1 MFQKS
6 LPALSLFFD
15 ILIIKIKK
23 KNHLSPQFEGKTLKD
38 KDLLSFLH
46 SYTT

>member
-6 LPALSLFFD
+6 LPALSLLFD
-15 ILIIKIKK
+15 ILIIKKK
-23 KNHLSPQFEGKTLKD
+23 KNHLSPQFEGKILKD